1 MSKHTEE
8 NLEKLMSYLEDYT
21 SDNGFPPSVRE
32 ICNYLGIKSTA
43 TAYYYL
49 EKLKTRGLISK
60 SPAKNRAV
68 SVNRRNEAQFLSV
81 PVLGKVTA
89 GDPITAIEHCEE
101 YYPLPTD
108 FAPAGSEM
116 FMLNVRGDSMI
127 DAGIHSGD
135 KIIVRRQN
143 TANNGDIVVAMI
155 DDSATVKRFYKRSDH
170 IVLHPENESMSD
182 IILND
187 VVILGK
193 VLGLTRKF

>member
-8 NLEKLMSYLEDYT
+8 NLEKLMNYLEDFT
-21 SDNGFPPSVRE
+21 SENGFPPSVRE
-32 ICNYLGIKSTA
+32 ICNYLKIKSTA

-49 EKLKTRGLISK
+49 EKLKSRGLINK
-60 SPAKNRAV
+60 SPSKNRAV
-68 SVNRRNEAQFLSV
+68 SVTRKSEAQFLSV

-89 GDPITAIEHCEE
+89 GDPITAIEQCEE
-101 YYPLPTD
+101 YYPLPID

-143 TANNGDIVVAMI
+143 TANNGDIVVALI
-155 DDSATVKRFYKRSDH
+155 DDSATVKRFYKREKNV
-170 IVLHPENESMSD
+170 VLHPENESMSD
-182 IILND
+182 IVLDD
-187 VVILGK
+187 VIILGK